1 MSEKLFRKYRAGIRR
16 LIALLGKDHPRIA
29 EVLVLQHRLIQNM
42 SDVAT
47 HGTTAALEM
56 SRARI
61 LQSCNRLS
69 QSQVNKSFFALCG
82 LSPERVRKGTARL
95 VVNKQTHPAI
105 DAYFEAMSAL
115 LQHEDLRNE
124 RASTQSRDDARER
137 TLTILKELDGFQ
149 KGHIVQFLY
158 ESGLI
163 TEGPGVIFLSG
174 ADLSGVNL
182 EGAVLIEAH
191 LAGSDLRGA
200 QMDAAHLEWA
210 RLGEAYLERASL
222 QHTFLVAAHLA
233 GAQLAEANMQGTH
246 LLGANLSG
254 ANLANAHLEEAQMQ
268 WASFLTANLS
278 GAHLIG
284 ANMVGSELQSANLA
298 GANLCGANLEDAH
311 LAWVRLRGARYNEQT
326 RWPENFDPPGAG
338 AIRVEDKVE
347 D

>member
-1 MSEKLFRKYRAGIRR
+1 MSEKLFRQYRTGIHR
-16 LIALLGKDHPRIA
+16 LIELMGKDHPRIA

-47 HGTTAALEM
+47 NGTTTVLEM
-56 SRARI
+56 GRARI

-69 QSQVNKSFFALCG
+69 QSMVDKSFFALCG
-82 LSPERVRKGTARL
+82 LSPEKARKGTAGL
-95 VVNKQTHPAI
+95 VVNGQTHPAI

-115 LQHEDLRNE
+115 LQHDELRSE

-137 TLTILKELDGFQ
+137 TLKILQDLDGVQ
-149 KGHIVQFLY
+149 KGHVVQFLY

-174 ADLSGVNL
+174 ADLSEINL

-191 LAGSDLRGA
+191 LAGSNLRGA
-200 QMDAAHLEWA
+200 QMDGAHLEWA
-210 RLGEAYLERASL
+210 RLGEACLVQASL
-222 QHTFLVAAHLA
+222 QRTFLVAAHLA
-233 GAQLAEANMQGTH
+233 GAQLGEADLQGTH

-254 ANLANAHLEEAQMQ
+254 ADLTNAHLEEAQMQ

-278 GAHLIG
+278 GAHLVG

-298 GANLCGANLEDAH
+298 GADLCGANLEDAH
-311 LAWVRLRGARYNEQT
+311 LGWVRLRGAHYDKET
-326 RWPENFDPPGAG
+326 CWPENFDPVGAG
-338 AIRVEDKVE
+338 AIKVE